1 MRSTVCLAAA
11 LAAATGSA
19 AVAAA
24 QKATTGNGA
33 PSGYHYNLNI
43 IGVPHYKNPNMDQA
57 SGNVIFVMLGSTDV
71 QATTK
76 ILLSPGEFG
85 VLDKNG
91 TDGTASFS
99 LPAGGYDVYVRPLGK
114 PGGRSQQKLC
124 GTVTIVVIDPVT
136 GLPVIDPVTGLPLT
150 TTEVLCSVGHSATRT
165 KGKQT
170 FKDVTAALTTIT
182 LTVDIVCTTGTS
194 GTLTTIPAGTNVGLF
209 DPCVQDFF
217 WNYDNYKLKLLQ
229 VRFYPT

>member
-1 MRSTVCLAAA
+1 MRSTLCLAAA
-11 LAAATGSA
+11 LAAATGTA

-43 IGVPHYKNPNMDQA
+43 IGVPHYKNQNMTG
-57 SGNVIFVMLGSTDV
+57 SGNVLFVNLGSTDIK
-71 QATTK
+71 ATTK

-99 LPAGGYDVYVRPLGK
+99 LPAGGYTVWVRPLGK
-114 PGGRSQQKLC
+114 PGGSSKMALC
-124 GTVTIVVIDPVT
+124 GTVTITVIDPVT
-136 GLPVIDPVTGLPLT
+136 GLPT
-150 TTEVLCSVGHSATRT
+150 TITEVLCSLGHVATRT

-170 FKDVTAALTTIT
+170 FTNVTTQLTTIT
-182 LTVDIVCTTGTS
+182 LTVDITCGTTI
-194 GTLTTIPAGTNVGLF
+194 IPAGTSVSLF

-217 WNYDNYKLKLLQ
+217 WNYDNNGLKLLQ